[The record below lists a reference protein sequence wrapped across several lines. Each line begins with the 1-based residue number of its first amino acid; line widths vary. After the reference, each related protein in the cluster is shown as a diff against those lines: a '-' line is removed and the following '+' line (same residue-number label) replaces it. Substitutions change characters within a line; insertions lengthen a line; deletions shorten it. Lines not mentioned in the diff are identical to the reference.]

1 MNRLIFLFCIILS
14 LNSCS
19 NLAQGSFIKVTNKG
33 ELTKAI
39 SDAKPGDEIVLADGV
54 WSDVQIQFSGHGTK
68 DKPIIIRAET
78 EGKVSIEGKSNLR
91 FGGEYLTVS
100 GLHFKNGFS
109 PSSAVVL
116 FRIDEKQV
124 ANHCRFTNCV
134 IEDFNQ
140 LKRDK
145 ADHWVE
151 FWGRHNQLDHCYI
164 AGKSNKGPTVRV
176 QLKGNESINNY
187 HQIVSNHF
195 GPRPDKGGPQGETI
209 QLGDSETSMSPSHMM
224 VANNLF
230 ERCNGEVEIISN
242 KSNFNEFRSNIF
254 YKCEGSLVL
263 RHGNYCI
270 VDANIFI
277 GDSNSEHMGGVRVI
291 NTGHWITNN
300 YFYNLKGKEFRS
312 PLAVMNGIP
321 KSPLNRYN
329 QVTDVVIAHNT
340 WVNCL
345 SPWQFGVGTNVSQ
358 KDVLPESEIRSAR
371 PIRTIVANNIIYNEA
386 GNKMPVIAHDKI
398 DGILFK
404 NNVINKFDQ
413 QSDRMDGL
421 DVFNFGM
428 TKLNDY
434 IFVPDSKIKDAPLY
448 NGFEFETI
456 QKDLFGT
463 LRGDKNIIGAI
474 SGERIKDPMIL
485 DKTKYGVSW
494 FSNEKPL
501 NKPAIIL
508 LSDKTVDLNASLS
521 TAKSG
526 DIIELTA
533 GVYNIEHSLVINKE
547 ITIRSKDTSN
557 RAQIVYSGAK
567 DTPAFEMQP
576 KGNLT
581 LENIILTGK
590 NEQYA
595 FACSKENM
603 SSLYNLSVQGCEIFN
618 FNYVLRAYKE
628 SFSDLILFSNTS
640 IKNCAN
646 GIDLS
651 AETGDHGDYNV
662 EYLTIDHC
670 QFDNI
675 KSNVIN
681 YYRGGYDESTIG
693 GNLLVTHSAFT
704 NCGKSDTSGILI
716 SSTGIINVDISKN
729 VFKNN
734 GVKMVAL
741 LWGAKNNSHS
751 ENEIINSGKIVVEEN
766 LKLKLLY

>member
-1 MNRLIFLFCIILS
+1 
-14 LNSCS
+14 
-19 NLAQGSFIKVTNKG
+19 
-33 ELTKAI
+33 
-39 SDAKPGDEIVLADGV
+39 
-54 WSDVQIQFSGHGTK
+54 
-68 DKPIIIRAET
+68 
-78 EGKVSIEGKSNLR
+78 
-91 FGGEYLTVS
+91 
-100 GLHFKNGFS
+100 
-109 PSSAVVL
+109 
-116 FRIDEKQV
+116 
-124 ANHCRFTNCV
+124 
-134 IEDFNQ
+134 
-140 LKRDK
+140 
-145 ADHWVE
+145 
-151 FWGRHNQLDHCYI
+151 
-164 AGKSNKGPTVRV
+164 
-176 QLKGNESINNY
+176 
-187 HQIVSNHF
+187 
-195 GPRPDKGGPQGETI
+195 
-209 QLGDSETSMSPSHMM
+209 
-224 VANNLF
+224 
-230 ERCNGEVEIISN
+230 
-242 KSNFNEFRSNIF
+242 
-254 YKCEGSLVL
+254 
-263 RHGNYCI
+263 
-270 VDANIFI
+270 
-277 GDSNSEHMGGVRVI
+277 
-291 NTGHWITNN
+291 
-300 YFYNLKGKEFRS
+300 
-312 PLAVMNGIP
+312 
-321 KSPLNRYN
+321 
-329 QVTDVVIAHNT
+329 
-340 WVNCL
+340 
-345 SPWQFGVGTNVSQ
+345 
-358 KDVLPESEIRSAR
+358 
-371 PIRTIVANNIIYNEA
+371 
-386 GNKMPVIAHDKI
+386 
-398 DGILFK
+398 
-404 NNVINKFDQ
+404 
-413 QSDRMDGL
+413 
-421 DVFNFGM
+421 
-428 TKLNDY
+428 
-434 IFVPDSKIKDAPLY
+434 
-448 NGFEFETI
+448 
-456 QKDLFGT
+456 
-463 LRGDKNIIGAI
+463 
-474 SGERIKDPMIL
+474 
-485 DKTKYGVSW
+485 
-494 FSNEKPL
+494 
-501 NKPAIIL
+501 L